1 METNKQN
8 GELGAMIGIII
19 VVIVLI
25 VGGLYFGKQRI
36 EKSKEFQNTLS
47 EGQVLSNSD
56 ELTDIE
62 NDAAGMNFDALGS
75 DINNL

>member
-19 VVIVLI
+19 VVIILI
-25 VGGLYFGKQRI
+25 VGGLFFAKQRI
-36 EKSKEFQNTLS
+36 EKNKEFQNTLN

-56 ELTDIE
+56 ELSGLE
-62 NDAAGMNFDALGS
+62 NDAGMMNFDDLGS